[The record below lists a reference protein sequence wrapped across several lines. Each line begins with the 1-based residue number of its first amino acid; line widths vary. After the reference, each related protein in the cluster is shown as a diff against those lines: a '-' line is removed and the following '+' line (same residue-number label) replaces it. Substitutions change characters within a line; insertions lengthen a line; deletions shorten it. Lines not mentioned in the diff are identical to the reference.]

1 VIKVNRG
8 QVEIVGIEPEVRAEF
23 SVLVRTL
30 YENELLTTEQIKED
44 VEMGLMNDMD
54 LNKRLKERMDKLFE
68 IIKR

>member
-1 VIKVNRG
+1 MIKVNRG

-68 IIKR
+68 IMKK